1 MEITGSYTFAA
12 PPARVWALLMDP
24 TAIAG
29 CIPGCE
35 GLTPA
40 GEGRYTARIKVGIGA
55 ITGSYQGSVAM
66 SDVRELESYRL
77 TVDGKGAPGFVK
89 GDAVISLRADGD
101 RTIVDV
107 AGQVQTGGAI
117 ARLGQRLIG
126 SAAKMM
132 QDNFFACMGHR
143 LATD

>member
-1 MEITGSYTFAA
+1 MEITGSYTFQA
-12 PPARVWALLMDP
+12 PAARVWALLMDP
-24 TAIAG
+24 AVIAS

-35 GLTPA
+35 GLTPE
-40 GEGRYTARIKVGIGA
+40 GEGRYTARIKLGIGA
-55 ITGSYQGSVAM
+55 ITGSYQGSVTI
-66 SDVRELESYRL
+66 SEVNEQESYRL

-89 GDAVISLRADGD
+89 GDAVISLRPDGD
-101 RTIVDV
+101 TTIVDV

-132 QDNFFACMGHR
+132 QDNFFTCIRGKV
-143 LATD
+143 